1 MTSGFVLGPGE
12 GSAYGFHG
20 SVAVIKASGEDTF
33 GQLGVIESVYPA
45 GLSVREHVH
54 AGEDEMFYL
63 LGGEMEVFCGED
75 RWTVGAG
82 SFVFVPARPAAW
94 LHGQRR
100 RAGPRPGDHRPV
112 PARRPDS
119 GARRAGAAWPGAVM
133 PGWRAG
139 VAGGGTRSDRRE
151 VVGAVRGRYST
162 AVPFVFHD
170 PVLEGVD
177 LDDDVVHVFAAVD
190 GIADDVLVFLVVT
203 GVKVAESHVCSSLW
217 LKSW

>member
-45 GLSVREHVH
+45 ALSVHEHVH

-82 SFVFVPARPAAW
+82 SFVFVPRDRP
-94 LHGQRR
+94 HGFTVSS
-100 RAGPRPGDHRPV
+100 AGPAHALVIPGPARLAAQIAERGEPV
-112 PARRPDS
+112 P
-119 GARRAGAAWPGAVM
+119 PGL
-133 PGWRAG
+133 G
-139 VAGGGTRSDRRE
+139 
-151 VVGAVRGRYST
+151 
-162 AVPFVFHD
+162 
-170 PVLEGVD
+170 L
-177 LDDDVVHVFAAVD
+177 
-190 GIADDVLVFLVVT
+190 
-203 GVKVAESHVCSSLW
+203 
-217 LKSW
+217 